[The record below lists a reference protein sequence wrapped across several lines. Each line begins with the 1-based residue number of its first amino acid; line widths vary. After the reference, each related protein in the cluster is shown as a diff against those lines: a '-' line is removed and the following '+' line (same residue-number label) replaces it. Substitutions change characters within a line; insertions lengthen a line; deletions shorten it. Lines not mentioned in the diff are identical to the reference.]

1 MLLRATFLIA
11 IYYCGIRSIHHA
23 ILANINFGIVSCCYI
38 VSIVVNCAFGFLYF
52 GEKINSKVIAGIIIT
67 VSGIMWISLAKGQA
81 ALVLREG
88 DNNDADFNKMMSVM
102 FALSVGMLNASQTIH
117 AKFMMLQAD
126 YGVLNLTADTGTLF
140 VAMCSVI
147 TLLNLINGS

>member
-1 MLLRATFLIA
+1 
-11 IYYCGIRSIHHA
+11 
-23 ILANINFGIVSCCYI
+23 
-38 VSIVVNCAFGFLYF
+38 
-52 GEKINSKVIAGIIIT
+52 
-67 VSGIMWISLAKGQA
+67 MWISLAKGQA